1 MSHLMFIRNEINRWS
16 RAELVAYL
24 EKWGYQVY
32 EHESLDELRDAVFQN
47 AKTEGGL

>member
-1 MSHLMFIRNEINRWS
+1 MSNLALIRNEINRWS

-24 EKWGYQVY
+24 ERWGYQVY
-32 EHESLDELRDAVFQN
+32 DWETLDDLRDAVFQN

>member
-1 MSHLMFIRNEINRWS
+1 MSNLALIRNEINRWS

-24 EKWGYQVY
+24 ERWGYQVY
-32 EHESLDELRDAVFQN
+32 DYESDEDLRDAAFQN

>member
-1 MSHLMFIRNEINRWS
+1 MNLNAIRNEINTWS

-24 EKWGYQVY
+24 ENWGYQVY
-32 EHESLDELRDAVFQN
+32 EHESLDELRDAAFQN

>member
-1 MSHLMFIRNEINRWS
+1 MSNLALIRNEINRWS
-16 RAELVAYL
+16 RAELVEYL

-32 EHESLDELRDAVFQN
+32 DYESDEDLRDTVFQN